1 MRLHGFV
8 ILFFALF
15 VKTLV
20 FTNFFWYNA
29 KEYIYNTFK
38 NKYNKIVLWRRKM
51 FKQKEKKEKNENG
64 KRGFHSKLIFGIIA
78 IILIAIFCI
87 AMTPVTLQNDTFY
100 TIKIGEQIT
109 KTGIDMQDHFSWHE
123 DLAYTYPHWLYDLIT
138 YEIYSAF
145 GMTGIYVMTCILT
158 VILGI
163 SLYIVNTK
171 IAKNQLISFVLTAI
185 VIYILRGYI
194 AARAQLATFILFVW
208 IIYFIEMFLQNRK
221 IRYAV
226 GLVLISTLIANLHV
240 AVWPFIFVLFLPYI
254 AEYVLAII
262 AEIAIYRKIKIKSLN
277 LRIKLL
283 TKSGKNVDKKQKL
296 EEKLKTIIAKN
307 EKIKI
312 KREEE
317 LNHPYKIRFTKNK
330 NVKWLVLI
338 MIICA
343 FTGLLT
349 PLVETPYTYLYKTM
363 QGNTTQNINEHLPMT
378 IIDETEALA
387 TIVLILAILTFTKT
401 KIKLSDLFMI
411 AGLCYLMLAS
421 RRQVTMFCIIG
432 VLIVNKMICG
442 LLELYTKNGLEKV
455 FKIVTTKVGYIFM
468 ICIMLL
474 LSYHF
479 YEPKQNDTYIDETA
493 YPVQA
498 CDYILENIDLGT
510 AKFYNEYNY
519 GSYMIY
525 RGIPVF
531 IDSRADLYAPEF
543 SGKKEDIF
551 MDFIDTSSIGTFYED
566 TFEKYGITHVIT
578 YKNSKMNMII
588 KKTKDPNYKELYEDK
603 YFTIYERLSV

>member
-1 MRLHGFV
+1 
-8 ILFFALF
+8 
-15 VKTLV
+15 
-20 FTNFFWYNA
+20 
-29 KEYIYNTFK
+29 
-38 NKYNKIVLWRRKM
+38 M
-51 FKQKEKKEKNENG
+51 FKKKEKHEKNENKKG
-64 KRGFHSKLIFGIIA
+64 ILNSKWFFGIVA

-138 YEIYSAF
+138 YYIYAAF
-145 GMTGIYVMTCILT
+145 GMTGIYVTTCILS
-158 VILGI
+158 VLLGI

-171 IAKNQLISFVLTAI
+171 IAQNQLISFILTVT

-194 AARAQLATFILFVW
+194 AARAQLVTFILFVW
-208 IIYFIEMFLQNRK
+208 IIFFIEMFLKNRK

-226 GLVLISTLIANLHV
+226 GLVVISTLIANLHV

-254 AEYVLAII
+254 AEYILAVI
-262 AEIAIYRKIKIKSLN
+262 AEVAIYRKINIKVLE
-277 LRIKLL
+277 LIIKLL
-283 TKSGKNVDKKQKL
+283 TKSGKYVDKKEKLEQKL
-296 EEKLKTIIAKN
+296 QKIISKN

-317 LNHPYKIRFTKNK
+317 LKNPYKIQFNKNK
-330 NVKWLVLI
+330 NVKWLILV

-349 PLVETPYTYLYKTM
+349 PLGDTPYTYLYKTM

-378 IIDETEALA
+378 IADETEALSA
-387 TIVLILAILTFTKT
+387 IVLVLAILTFTKT

-411 AGLCYLMLAS
+411 GGLCYLMLAS
-421 RRQVTMFCIIG
+421 RRQITMFCIIG
-432 VLIVNKMICG
+432 ILVVNKIICG
-442 LLELYTKNGLEKV
+442 LLELYTKNGLEKAY
-455 FKIVTTKVGYIFM
+455 KIVTTKVGYIV
-468 ICIMLL
+468 IIVIMLY
-474 LSYHF
+474 LSYDF
-479 YEPKQNDTYIDETA
+479 YEPKRDDEYINSAD

-498 CDYILENIDLGT
+498 CDYILANIDLGK
-510 AKFYNEYNY
+510 ARFYNEYNY

-543 SGKKEDIF
+543 SGKKDDIF
-551 MDFIDTSSIGTFYED
+551 MDFINTSSIGEFYED
-566 TFEKYGITHVIT
+566 TFEKYDITHVIT

-603 YFTIYERLSV
+603 YFTIYERISDQE